1 MGAGITSQ
9 QRQDVIA
16 AMDSNPRL
24 VGLLYSM
31 VEAVQTASLK
41 AKSEEA
47 LVDAAAALPAP
58 GTAPTVSM
66 EQMKNELRAA
76 DCLYDNAKIWRQ
88 LGAGRVPKIPDSVI
102 REAYEKGG
110 RVVLKCSSISTKANA
125 LQKAGHRVS
134 FGVTAAQ
141 RRYTE
146 NVLKPEWIVV
156 QSHIDGKTLGSP
168 KRDVV
173 KTRKP
178 APTPEDWFAAIAY
191 AKLDDGRQPKGCEG
205 LFAFTTESG
214 TVVGSDDD
222 FIVVNRYVY
231 LDHYGRDGLGAARF
245 GPPRN

>member
-24 VGLLYSM
+24 ARLFHGM
-31 VEAVQTASLK
+31 VEAVQTASLE
-41 AKSEEA
+41 ARSEEA

-88 LGAGRVPKIPDSVI
+88 LGAGRVPKIPESVI

-125 LQKAGHRVS
+125 LQKAGDRVS

-168 KRDVV
+168 KRDV
-173 KTRKP
+173 
-178 APTPEDWFAAIAY
+178 
-191 AKLDDGRQPKGCEG
+191 
-205 LFAFTTESG
+205 
-214 TVVGSDDD
+214 
-222 FIVVNRYVY
+222 
-231 LDHYGRDGLGAARF
+231 
-245 GPPRN
+245 PPP